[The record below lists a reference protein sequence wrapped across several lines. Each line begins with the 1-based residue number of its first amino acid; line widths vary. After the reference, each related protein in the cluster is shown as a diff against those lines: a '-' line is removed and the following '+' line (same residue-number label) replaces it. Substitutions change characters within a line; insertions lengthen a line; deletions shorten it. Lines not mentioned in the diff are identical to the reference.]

1 MSAPAAPAAPLLRTP
16 LYEAH
21 QRLHGRMV
29 DFAGWT
35 MPVQYPSGI
44 IAEHLAVRER
54 CGLFDLSHMGRVW
67 VRGPDALAL
76 AQLCATRDLARV
88 PQGGAAYALLCK
100 DDGGILDDVIAY
112 VLAPTEVLFVFNA
125 SNREKDVA
133 WFTAQRDTRR
143 LDATLQ
149 DRTRE
154 TALIGVQGPRAQATL
169 QPHCLA
175 DLDPLA
181 GYTFVQTQVLGKPAL
196 VARTGY
202 TGEDGFEVLVEGAD
216 APAVWEALLGDPS
229 GAVAC
234 GLGAR
239 DTLRTEAAMALYG
252 HEIDERTNPY
262 EARLGWVVSLS
273 KGEFVGREAL
283 ARLKEQGPRR
293 TLVGLLVEEGG
304 IPRPGFPILREGDG
318 TVGVV
323 TSGTHSP
330 SLKRG
335 IALGYVPA
343 GRGEP
348 GERYMI
354 EMRGRP
360 VPAEVAPLPF
370 VPHRTR
376 PRARV
381 GAPS

>member
-1 MSAPAAPAAPLLRTP
+1 MSAPATASLLRTP

-21 QRLHGRMV
+21 QRLQGRMV
-29 DFAGWT
+29 DFAGWA

-44 IAEHLAVRER
+44 VAEHLAVRER

-67 VRGPDALAL
+67 VRGPGALAL
-76 AQLCATRDLARV
+76 AQVCATRDLARV
-88 PQGGAAYALLCK
+88 PRGGAAYALLCNE
-100 DDGGILDDVIAY
+100 DGGILDDVIAY
-112 VLAPTEVLFVFNA
+112 VLAPAEVLFVVNA
-125 SNREKDVA
+125 SNREQDVA
-133 WFTAQRDTRR
+133 WFTRQRDARG
-143 LDATLQ
+143 LDASLE
-149 DRTRE
+149 DRTPE
-154 TALIGVQGPRAQATL
+154 TALVGVQGPRAQAAL
-169 QPHCLA
+169 QPHCQA
-175 DLDPLA
+175 ALDPLA

-202 TGEDGFEVLVEGAD
+202 TGEDGFEVLVEAAD
-216 APAVWEALLGDPS
+216 APAVWEALLGDAS

-262 EARLGWVVSLS
+262 EARLGWVVNLG

-283 ARLKEQGPRR
+283 ARIKEQGPRR
-293 TLVGLLVEEGG
+293 TLVGLLVGDGG
-304 IPRPGFPILREGDG
+304 IPRPGCPILREGEG
-318 TVGVV
+318 AVGVV

-330 SLKRG
+330 TLKRS

-343 GRGEP
+343 GAGEP
-348 GERYMI
+348 GERYAV
-354 EMRGRP
+354 ELRGRL
-360 VPAEVAPLPF
+360 VPAEVVPLPF

-376 PRARV
+376 PRTKP
-381 GAPS
+381 GAPPR